1 MNRLG
6 VIRISKCAPRVTV
19 TMQWDCEGQPLGA
32 IALYMRRVGEPME
45 FAAYPPIQVTGGQML
60 FQFDDLLFSK
70 EPGRYEGRLK
80 VAGQEYATIHF
91 EYYNSY
97 KLVSAENV
105 SA

>member
-6 VIRISKCAPRVTV
+6 VIRISKCAPRVTI
-19 TMQWDCEGQPLGA
+19 TMQWNCEEPVGD

-45 FAAYPPIQVTGGQML
+45 FAAYPPIQVNGGQML

-80 VAGQEYATIHF
+80 VAGQEYTSIQF

-97 KLVSAENV
+97 KLVSAENT